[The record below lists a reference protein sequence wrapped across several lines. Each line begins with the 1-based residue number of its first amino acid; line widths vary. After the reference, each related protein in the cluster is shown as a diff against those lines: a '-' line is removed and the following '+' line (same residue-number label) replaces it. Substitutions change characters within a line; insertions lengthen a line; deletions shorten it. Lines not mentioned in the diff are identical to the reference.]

1 MSGVRQ
7 HRQRR
12 WALLWLVIL
21 VVLMLLLLLLLQL
34 LRTLGRVAE
43 AVLLRW
49 RGLRRRRA
57 SLRRP
62 VRARGHARVA
72 LLRRCRRLLTSR
84 LGAGLTGRRGLLED
98 LLVLGATVLEPDLD
112 LRNERETGVSDGVV

>member
-12 WALLWLVIL
+12 WALLWLLIL

-34 LRTLGRVAE
+34 LSLGRVAE
-43 AVLLRW
+43 AVLLRG
-49 RGLRRRRA
+49 RGLGRRRA

-72 LLRRCRRLLTSR
+72 LLRRRRRLWASR
-84 LGAGLTGRRGLLED
+84 LGAGLAGRRRLLQD
-98 LLVLGATVLEPDLD
+98 LLVLGATVLEPDLH
-112 LRNERETGVSDGVV
+112 LGRETDGMSDVS